1 MHRHNNYNNKEDN
14 LMPTKKS
21 RKRDEDGK
29 FISES
34 EKAIVS
40 PVGQNEKNPVP
51 KNTGDTTT
59 RHGSTIHYS

>member
-1 MHRHNNYNNKEDN
+1 
-14 LMPTKKS
+14 MPTKKPS